1 MGAHQLG
8 ELGSIPFHDSA
19 EGPGGLF
26 QVPEPTVQILES
38 AASLGDGGRTGL
50 KGGVQA
56 LKPLARPRPAQQCK
70 LQAPDRRAE
79 RRRAHPARGQG
90 MLERREQR
98 NRRRAFGY
106 HLRGQAQ
113 EGPGRSRGER
123 LARRV
128 VDLDAPPL
136 ELGRDPARQAPVG
149 RNQCRRPALFL
160 VLQHP
165 AHDKGDDARFL
176 VRGGAVEAPHAPDR
190 LGRKL
195 DRPPGLGLR
204 RRAHGFGDQLGARRA
219 GGLETV
225 RLPVLNLLPGETQPR
240 QQPFDGELRM
250 GGLQPLPV
258 IVSRVAV
265 ESGEDDPAPRKP
277 RHHLQEVG
285 RGRDGAGGAG
295 GDHRIGGRLAAPG
308 LGLGLQHQ
316 VAPGRRVDRAFLGQ
330 DPGPMVGQD
339 AEEFEGDLPVR
350 GIGLGHQVGESVE
363 AEPLD
368 LHLIQETTELGG
380 KLRRLVR
387 ARCRGATPV
396 RRLESAP
403 PLENEP
409 GESQAT
415 AQLRHRRL
423 EVEAA
428 GRPRFLRAGKRQL
441 VLVEI
446 ADRHHPRQQQRP
458 APGLPEERLAQRPAG
473 APCREQEGVAAQ
485 GEGIASGLGEH
496 ARSERVEEGDAR
508 WNRVDCG
515 PPAAR
520 PLHPGAGSRAH
531 TACRPPRPSR
541 RARAAASPAGVPMWN
556 HAPSWT
562 RPWRRSAAW
571 ARS

>member
-1 MGAHQLG
+1 
-8 ELGSIPFHDSA
+8 
-19 EGPGGLF
+19 
-26 QVPEPTVQILES
+26 
-38 AASLGDGGRTGL
+38 
-50 KGGVQA
+50 
-56 LKPLARPRPAQQCK
+56 
-70 LQAPDRRAE
+70 
-79 RRRAHPARGQG
+79 
-90 MLERREQR
+90 MLERREQG
-98 NRRRAFGY
+98 NRRRAFGD

-113 EGPGRSRGER
+113 EGPGRGGGER

-149 RNQCRRPALFL
+149 RDQCRRLALIPI
-160 VLQHP
+160 LQRL
-165 AHDKGDDARFL
+165 AHDEGDDAGFL
-176 VRGGAVEAPHAPDR
+176 VRGGAVEPPHAPDR
-190 LGRKL
+190 LGRKP
-195 DRPPGLGLR
+195 DRPPGLGRR
-204 RRAHGFGDQLGARRA
+204 RRAHGFGDQPGARRIGGFEA
-219 GGLETV
+219 G
-225 RLPVLNLLPGETQPR
+225 RLPVLNLLPGETQPG

-258 IVSRVAV
+258 LLSGVAV
-265 ESGEDDPAPRKP
+265 EAGEDDPAPGKP

-295 GDHRIGGRLAAPG
+295 GDHRVGGGPTTPG

-316 VAPGRRVDRAFLGQ
+316 VAPGRRVDAAFLGQ

-350 GIGLGHQVGESVE
+350 GIGLGHQLGEPVE

-368 LHLIQETTELGG
+368 LHLIQETAELGG
-380 KLRRLVR
+380 KPRRLIR
-387 ARCRGATPV
+387 ARRRGAAPV
-396 RRLESAP
+396 RRPESAP

-428 GRPRFLRAGKRQL
+428 GRPRLLRAGKRQL

-473 APCREQEGVAAQ
+473 APRRQQEGVAAQ

-496 ARSERVEEGDAR
+496 ARGERVEEGDSR
-508 WNRVDCG
+508 WNRVDRG
-515 PPAAR
+515 PPPAR
-520 PLHPGAGSRAH
+520 PLHLGAGSRAH
-531 TACRPPRPSR
+531 TARRPSRPSR
-541 RARAAASPAGVPMWN
+541 RARAAASPAGVPIWN

-562 RPWRRSAAW
+562 RPWRRPAAW